1 MNKGHGRRE
10 RRRLEASTRL
20 AAHLDWPGVA
30 QVCRIQRWRRV
41 KGQEGYEVSYAI
53 TSVPRSRADAA
64 QLLQW
69 NRGHWRIENGSHYV
83 RDVTMGEDASQIETG
98 NAPRILAGLRNA
110 AVTFLR
116 GAGAKNIAAA
126 LRTNAYHV
134 NRLFAKLG
142 IVKK

>member
-1 MNKGHGRRE
+1 VNKGHGRRE

-41 KGQEGYEVSYAI
+41 KGKEEHEVSYAI

-83 RDVTMGEDASQIETG
+83 RDVTMGEDASRIEKG

-116 GAGAKNIAAA
+116 STGVQNIAAA

-134 NRLFAKLG
+134 DRLFAQLG